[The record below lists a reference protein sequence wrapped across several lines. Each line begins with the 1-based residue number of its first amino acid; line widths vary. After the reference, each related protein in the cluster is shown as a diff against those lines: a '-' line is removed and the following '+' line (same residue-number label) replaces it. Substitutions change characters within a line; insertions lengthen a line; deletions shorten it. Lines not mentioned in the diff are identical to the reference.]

1 MFLRFLSPVNLG
13 TKRTEEEDKWYQS
26 DMGGIFSGVLFGEKL
41 YVKEKKKK
49 DVGAVLVFEGREE
62 EIPMLEM
69 MTMFHILNP

>member
-13 TKRTEEEDKWYQS
+13 TKRKEEEDKWYQS